1 MTQRNLLV
9 AAALVALFACGS
21 KESTPTDVELTDAN
35 AANLV
40 STVWLDNTVTDA
52 SELLA
57 EAGPLLLHDF
67 GVIALQ
73 PNGATTDVSCH
84 ASGKLS
90 LTGQVADAQR
100 PGWTVGDRVTATF
113 AACKEATDGYADT
126 VDGVVTLEIT
136 AVALSSRTF
145 TVVYADYATS
155 VPTFGT
161 FTASGTVTMT
171 VATDGDVTT
180 VTADAER
187 FTGSGGG
194 LQEVVEHRHVKL
206 VDSGNTLDAA
216 FSLEFSATSTS
227 SRWGNKT
234 LRYETPVAFAGT
246 ADTFPSQGQLL
257 LHGANGATARL
268 TALDATNV
276 RLDLDL
282 DGDGAVDSGGSRTLT
297 WIQIDDADFG
307 DAP

>member
-9 AAALVALFACGS
+9 AAVLVALFACGS
-21 KESTPTDVELTDAN
+21 KETTPTDVELTEAN
-35 AANLV
+35 APTLV
-40 STVWLDNTVTDA
+40 STVWLDNTATDA
-52 SELLA
+52 TDLME
-57 EAGPLLLHDF
+57 EAGPLLGDL

-73 PNGATTDVSCH
+73 PNGATTDVPCH
-84 ASGKLS
+84 ASGSIS

-100 PGWTVGDRVTATF
+100 PGWTVGDRVAATF
-113 AACKEATDGYADT
+113 AACREATDEYADT
-126 VDGVVTLEIT
+126 VSGVVTLEIT
-136 AVALSSRTF
+136 AVGLNSQTF
-145 TVVYADYATS
+145 TLVYEDYATS
-155 VPTFGT
+155 VSTFGT
-161 FTASGTVTMT
+161 FTANGTVTMT

-180 VTADAER
+180 VTADAEN

-194 LQEVVEHRHVKL
+194 MQETVKQRHVKL
-206 VDSGNTLDAA
+206 VDYGHTLSAA
-216 FSLEFSATSTS
+216 FSLEFSATSTG

-234 LRYETPVAFAGT
+234 LRYETPVAFTGT

-257 LHGANGATARL
+257 LHGAKSATVRM

-282 DGDGAVDSGGSRTLT
+282 DGDGTVDSGGSRTLT